1 MLWPW
6 MVKRMV
12 MIVMMMVKKVMV
24 MMVMTM
30 LLLQLLLLLMMM
42 MVMSM
47 MMTRG
52 RSQPETAVPQ
62 VEPAEARGLR
72 PEQGRRLYAAPG
84 GPRERLRPRP
94 VRRVWMRGRICTSGA
109 CSALERRRGMPPWRD
124 GRHICPRGCRCLAQN
139 RGSTRVW

>member
-1 MLWPW
+1 MI
-6 MVKRMV
+6 VKMMV
-12 MIVMMMVKKVMV
+12 MIVMVMV
-24 MMVMTM
+24 VMTM
-30 LLLQLLLLLMMM
+30 LLLLLLLLVLLLLLLLMM

-72 PEQGRRLYAAPG
+72 PEQGLRLCAAPG
-84 GPRERLRPRP
+84 GPREGLRPRP
-94 VRRVWMRGRICTSGA
+94 VRRVWVRGRTCTSGA

-124 GRHICPRGCRCLAQN
+124 GRHICHRGCRCLAQN